1 MSYVRQELKPL
12 LCEDQSQ
19 EVLRPVL
26 LTLILLFKH
35 AGEIFKRLT
44 QFFEKL
50 NTPLLK
56 KSVFTLIIFQ
66 NFSVLINKKEKK
78 KTTYLF
84 IFRNLSREEFFFT
97 IKLGELLAF

>member
-35 AGEIFKRLT
+35 AGEIFKRLK

-66 NFSVLINKKEKK
+66 NFSVLINKKDKK
-78 KTTYLF
+78 NDIF
-84 IFRNLSREEFFFT
+84 IHFSQSFKRRVFLYH
-97 IKLGELLAF
+97 

>member
-66 NFSVLINKKEKK
+66 NFSVLINKKDKK
-78 KTTYLF
+78 YDILIHFSQSLKRRVFLYH
-84 IFRNLSREEFFFT
+84 
-97 IKLGELLAF
+97 

>member
-78 KTTYLF
+78 KNDIF
-84 IFRNLSREEFFFT
+84 IHFSQSFKRRVFLYH
-97 IKLGELLAF
+97 

>member
-66 NFSVLINKKEKK
+66 NFSVLINKKDK